1 MELVYL
7 WVEEYKNIKR
17 QGFNFSPR
25 FRCNYNEETKKLEVI
40 DKEITKE
47 PYLKNFFGENI
58 NVTAI
63 VGENGSG
70 KSSILT
76 EILKSVISHKTIC
89 FFDNKTNTIYSNIKI
104 SKKSNISSCVSML
117 VPSFQK
123 KSFFYHLK
131 KDIEYPILDNN
142 YAIYTDER
150 NIFTE
155 PNKKNNILNIEN
167 EKNRI
172 FRKLINLVHDDFY
185 KRTKIDVFFHPNRIE
200 LKRKTKIIEEL
211 IKTKFKEENL
221 LSRYMNLK
229 DRLDIKE
236 LIIFENIVYFT
247 SFFKS
252 ISNLHLTLKRYECFP
267 LNEEFLSNLE
277 QVKRKLKQFHTE
289 IRKENLLEQIEKQR
303 KEFLKNSNVDLKQ
316 MIKTYNELEKSIRL
330 FHNVDEIITLLNTQ
344 ASLTIGASIK
354 IDKLNKKR
362 IEILGSLPEFLN
374 IEIIDMSKI
383 SYKNLSAGEKILLEI
398 ISSIRDIIKLR
409 EKNVSCENIF
419 ILLDELENSLHP
431 EWQKKLISIIL
442 SYIKDFNINIQIILS
457 THSPFILSDIPK
469 ENVIFLEKGK
479 QVYPFENGQ
488 TFGANI
494 HTLLSHVFFMKN
506 GLIGDFAKG
515 KIDKAIEYLNQKILT
530 KEEIDYC
537 ENIIL
542 IIGEPIIKR
551 QLQKMLDSK
560 RLKRVDKIDDIE
572 KQIAYLSQELESLK
586 NGKN

>member
-7 WVEEYKNIKR
+7 WVEEYKNIKN

-25 FRCNYNEETKKLEVI
+25 FRCNYDDETKELEVI

-104 SKKSNISSCVSML
+104 SKKSNISSFVSMS

-155 PNKKNNILNIEN
+155 PNKKDNILNIES
-167 EKNRI
+167 EKNRT
-172 FRKLINLVHDDFY
+172 FRKLINLVHDDFH
-185 KRTKIDVFFHPNRIE
+185 KRTNIDVFFNPNIIE
-200 LKRKTKIIEEL
+200 LNKNKIIEGL
-211 IKTKFKEENL
+211 IKTKFEEKYL
-221 LSRYMNLK
+221 LNRYIHLK
-229 DRLDIKE
+229 KDLNIKE
-236 LIIFENIVYFT
+236 LILFENIIY
-247 SFFKS
+247 FKS
-252 ISNLHLTLKRYECFP
+252 LFKSYNDLHLIPKETKCFP
-267 LNEEFLSNLE
+267 LNNEEFLSNVDE
-277 QVKRKLKQFHTE
+277 VKKELKQYHTQ
-289 IRKENLLEQIEKQR
+289 IKKENLLEQLEKQR
-303 KEFLKNSNVDLKQ
+303 KKFVRNLTADPKQ
-316 MIKTYNELEKSIRL
+316 KIKIYDELEKSIRL
-330 FHNVDEIITLLNTQ
+330 FHNIDEIII
-344 ASLTIGASIK
+344 SLDTKSMKIK
-354 IDKLNKKR
+354 IDELNEKR
-362 IEILGSLPEFLN
+362 IEIIRSLPEFLN
-374 IEIIDMSKI
+374 VDIMDRGKV

-398 ISSIRDIIKLR
+398 VCSIRDIINLR
-409 EKNVSCENIF
+409 EKNTSCENIF
-419 ILLDELENSLHP
+419 ILLDEVENSLHP

-469 ENVIFLEKGK
+469 ENVVFLEKGK
-479 QVYPFENGQ
+479 QVYPFENEQ

-494 HTLLSHVFFMKN
+494 HTLLSHGFFMES
-506 GLIGDFAKG
+506 GLIGDFAKS
-515 KIDKAIEYLNQKILT
+515 KIDKALEYLNQKVLT

-537 ENIIL
+537 ENIIS

-560 RLKRVDKIDDIE
+560 RLSEIDVIK
-572 KQIAYLSQELESLK
+572 KQIEELQKELATK
-586 NGKN
+586 ENKK